1 MSKSVKFA
9 TTVPQITPLMVIGL
23 RIRHQDGTPGT
34 VTAIHAGKPG
44 ERLVEWV
51 YCGQWRVS
59 GEQTLTP
66 IGNDKPR
73 WRK

>member
-1 MSKSVKFA
+1 MPQSVEFA
-9 TTVPQITPLMVIGL
+9 AAVTKNTPVMVIGL

-59 GEQTLTP
+59 GEQALAP